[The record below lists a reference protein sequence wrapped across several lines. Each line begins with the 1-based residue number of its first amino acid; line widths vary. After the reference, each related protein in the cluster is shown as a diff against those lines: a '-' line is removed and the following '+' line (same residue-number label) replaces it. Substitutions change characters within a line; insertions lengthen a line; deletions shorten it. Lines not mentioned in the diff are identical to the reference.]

1 MAQASGLRCCQ
12 HALMRH
18 RLNVL
23 ISAEL
28 DSRINAAAN
37 RGHMSKDEWVR
48 RALERSIH
56 RVESTCDPVA
66 RLAKL
71 NAPTADIDQML
82 SEIAA
87 ERC

>member
-1 MAQASGLRCCQ
+1 MSQRLR
-12 HALMRH
+12 
-18 RLNVL
+18 VP

-28 DSRINAAAN
+28 DARISAAAE
-37 RGHMSKDEWVR
+37 RSHVSKHEWVR
-48 RALERSIH
+48 RALEKSLH
-56 RVESTCDPVA
+56 REGLIPGPVA

-87 ERC
+87 GRC